1 MLHIRD
7 DMIENV
13 MKKKIS
19 KLSGI
24 QGCGIIQCEETTKFR
39 LPNYWPG
46 LPQDVNR
53 VNLFF

>member
-24 QGCGIIQCEETTKFR
+24 QGCGIIQCEGTTKFR